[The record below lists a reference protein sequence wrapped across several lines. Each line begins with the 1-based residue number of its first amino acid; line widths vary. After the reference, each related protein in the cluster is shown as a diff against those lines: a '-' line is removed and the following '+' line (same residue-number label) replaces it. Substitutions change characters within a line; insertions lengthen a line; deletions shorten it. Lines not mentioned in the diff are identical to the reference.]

1 MRTQKYSLALL
12 LGTLLATPLAA
23 RVPNPIQAAK
33 DAYKKA
39 RQQQQAS
46 AKPPAAQPA
55 EAQGADG
62 QPAANTNTVA
72 PAVPFEP
79 ARIPDVVGVRI
90 GMSPQEALQILHKQ
104 YPGDRKQDMVNQ
116 AWPSAQK
123 PFYGFNII
131 QTDPLG
137 TADAYLSLTAP
148 PGPQI
153 VWRITRFTHRVH
165 TNRAVFLAALREKY
179 GKESMAFAP
188 GGGPGIS
195 DDKQIGHL
203 VWLFDESG
211 KRIPLPPVR
220 FFPGY
225 STIWD
230 CGNAVGGLNPQP
242 LMPENEI
249 DTTRLFPGWCAN
261 YVGIRVTLSGDSE
274 IIENT
279 STELMDVPLA
289 IRTAHNATVWKNDL
303 ANRARQADIEKSKQ
317 SKPDL

>member
-1 MRTQKYSLALL
+1 MNFQKYSSTVLM
-12 LGTLLATPLAA
+12 GMLLATPLVALI
-23 RVPNPIQAAK
+23 PNPVQAAK

-46 AKPPAAQPA
+46 AKTPDTQSAGAKP
-55 EAQGADG
+55 EAYNN
-62 QPAANTNTVA
+62 ANA
-72 PAVPFEP
+72 SAVPFDP
-79 ARIPDVVGVRI
+79 AKMPDVVGVRI
-90 GMSPQEALQILHKQ
+90 GMSPQEALQILRKQ

-131 QTDPLG
+131 QPDPLG
-137 TADAYLSLTAP
+137 TPDAYLSLTAP

-153 VWRITRFTHRVH
+153 VWRITRFTRRVH
-165 TNRAVFLAALREKY
+165 TNRAVFLSALRQKY
-179 GKESMAFAP
+179 GKESVSFGS
-188 GGGPGIS
+188 GGGSAIS
-195 DDKQIGHL
+195 DDAQIAHL

-211 KRIPLPPVR
+211 KRIALPPVR

-225 STIWD
+225 NSIWD
-230 CGNAVGGLNPQP
+230 CSNAIGGLNPQP
-242 LMPENEI
+242 LMPENEV
-249 DTTRLFPGWCAN
+249 DFTRMFPGWCSN
-261 YVGIRVTLSGDSE
+261 YVGIRVSLVGDAE

-279 STELMDVPLA
+279 STELLDVPLG
-289 IRTAHNATVWKNDL
+289 IRTAHSATVWKRDL

>member
-1 MRTQKYSLALL
+1 MRIQKYSLALL
-12 LGTLLATPLAA
+12 TGMLLSTPLAA
-23 RVPNPIQAAK
+23 QIQNPIQAAK

-46 AKPPAAQPA
+46 AVPPAAAQPTSA
-55 EAQGADG
+55 ELAADSV
-62 QPAANTNTVA
+62 ASA
-72 PAVPFEP
+72 PAVPLDP
-79 ARIPDVVGVRI
+79 AKMPDVIGIRI

-123 PFYGFNII
+123 PYYGFNII
-131 QTDPLG
+131 QPDSLG
-137 TADAYLSLTAP
+137 TPDAYLSLTAP

-165 TNRAVFLAALREKY
+165 TNRAVLLAALRQKY
-179 GKESMAFAP
+179 GKESIAFAG
-188 GGGPGIS
+188 GGGPGINE
-195 DDKQIGHL
+195 DAQIGHL

-211 KRIPLPPVR
+211 KRIPLPPVKY
-220 FFPGY
+220 FPGY
-225 STIWD
+225 NTIWD
-230 CGNAVGGLNPQP
+230 CSNAVGALNPQP
-242 LMPENEI
+242 LMPENEL
-249 DTTRLFPGWCAN
+249 DFTRLFPGWCAN
-261 YVGIRVTLSGDSE
+261 YVGIRVSLSGDSE

-279 STELMDVPLA
+279 STELLDVPLG
-289 IRTAHNATVWKNDL
+289 IRTAHNATVWKRDL